1 MQAEICGAIGR
12 FEKAL
17 RLLDETMELMQLQD
31 HPVCKA
37 ELHRLRHRVLA
48 QR

>member
-31 HPVCKA
+31 HSVCENCSGFA
-37 ELHRLRHRVLA
+37 VDLA
-48 QR
+48 RR